1 MATRKINFED
11 MRDAQKIPHS
21 QSTQSQF
28 YETNTQQDRRNQ
40 EQKIGAVV
48 FSSGAFP
55 PKNSKLATLC
65 KEPASVREQL
75 HYPTPKKS
83 KELNLKRH
91 KNNIYV
97 PSTNAEKQIKQ
108 LQDPCL

>member
-1 MATRKINFED
+1 M
-11 MRDAQKIPHS
+11 PHS

-55 PKNSKLATLC
+55 LKNSKLTTLC
-65 KEPASVREQL
+65 KEPASVQKQL
-75 HYPTPKKS
+75 HYPTPK
-83 KELNLKRH
+83 NP
-91 KNNIYV
+91 KN
-97 PSTNAEKQIKQ
+97 
-108 LQDPCL
+108 